1 MGYRHLLK
9 SPRGERLAGYGA
21 LLLGFYLL
29 YGAYEGRGRRKPKLS
44 GPFLP
49 W

>member
-1 MGYRHLLK
+1 MSYRHLLRTAK
-9 SPRGERLAGYGA
+9 AERYAGYGA

-29 YGAYEGRGRRKPKLS
+29 YGAYEGRGRRKPLAT

>member
-1 MGYRHLLK
+1 MSYRHLFS
-9 SPRGERLAGYGA
+9 SPKTERYAGYGA

-29 YGAYEGRGRRKPKLS
+29 YGAYEGRGRRKPALS